1 MIDPGIIITN
11 NVMTKDKINKK
22 FKIIFIEGELI
33 EVLILTR
40 DYIHKGHRL
49 LTHPLMGSIKPNETP
64 YKTVLIS
71 KANGETID
79 MDSLIIIE
87 SSIHTA
93 LKFLNIK
100 KTPDWPQHILDD
112 FSLIDYNLIY
122 NAIN

>member
-87 SSIHTA
+87 SSIHTTE
-93 LKFLNIK
+93 KFLNIK
-100 KTPDWPQHILDD
+100 KTPNWPQNILDD
-112 FSLIDYNLIY
+112 FSLIDYDLIY